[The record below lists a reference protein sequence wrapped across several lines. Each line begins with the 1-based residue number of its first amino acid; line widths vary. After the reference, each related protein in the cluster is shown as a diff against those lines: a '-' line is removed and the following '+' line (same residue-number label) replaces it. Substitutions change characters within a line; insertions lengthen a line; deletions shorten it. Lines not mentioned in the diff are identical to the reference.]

1 MRINM
6 KITNIDINPVE
17 EELENKQN
25 FIRVMPFLDHPK
37 ILSEIQKLRKE
48 LGLKE
53 LIPYEKYQEWFDKK
67 ISIAVSKRRDY
78 SSMECLSSRL
88 RKSNRNLR

>member
-1 MRINM
+1 M

-37 ILSEIQKLRKE
+37 ILSEIQ
-48 LGLKE
+48 
-53 LIPYEKYQEWFDKK
+53 
-67 ISIAVSKRRDY
+67 
-78 SSMECLSSRL
+78 
-88 RKSNRNLR
+88 NLERTWA